1 MNSDLHQRARILID
15 QTRVAGIFQEEESWL
30 KNHIIGCTECGAY
43 AEITT
48 RVIQGLGS
56 YSFDMDPGL
65 AAHVQK
71 AITRAAETA
80 AVRRFVR
87 RKFLAGGMIGLLLTS
102 IGSLASWE
110 AGGLVAAHIQ
120 IVPWLW
126 KTGVVLWSLPS
137 LCVAFVLIF
146 AWRYLAGNFNEE
158 RIA

>member
-1 MNSDLHQRARILID
+1 MNSDFHQRARILID
-15 QTRVAGIFQEEESWL
+15 QAHVAGISQQEESWL
-30 KNHIIGCTECGAY
+30 KNHTIGCTECRAY
-43 AEITT
+43 AEISA

-56 YSFDMDPGL
+56 FSFDIDPGL
-65 AAHVQK
+65 TAHVQK
-71 AITRAAETA
+71 TITLAAETA

-87 RKFLAGGMIGLLLTS
+87 RRFLAGGMIGLLLTS

-126 KTGVVLWSLPS
+126 RTGVVLWSLPS
-137 LCVAFVLIF
+137 LCIAFVLIF
-146 AWRYLAGNFNEE
+146 AWHYLAGNFNEE

>member
-1 MNSDLHQRARILID
+1 MNNDLHQRARILID
-15 QTRVAGIFQEEESWL
+15 QANVAGISQQEESWL
-30 KNHIIGCTECGAY
+30 RNHAIGCTECRAY
-43 AEITT
+43 AGITA

-56 YSFDMDPGL
+56 FSFDIGPEL

-87 RKFLAGGMIGLLLTS
+87 RKFLVAGMIALLLTS
-102 IGSLASWE
+102 VGSLASWKVE
-110 AGGLVAAHIQ
+110 GLVAAHVRIL
-120 IVPWLW
+120 PSLW
-126 KTGVVLWSLPS
+126 KTGVVLWSLPA

>member
-1 MNSDLHQRARILID
+1 MNNDLHQRARILID
-15 QTRVAGIFQEEESWL
+15 QARVAGISQEEESWL
-30 KNHIIGCTECGAY
+30 KNHTIGCTQCRAY
-43 AEITT
+43 AEITA

-56 YSFDMDPGL
+56 FSFDMDPGL

-71 AITRAAETA
+71 EITRAAETA
-80 AVRRFVR
+80 AVRLFVR
-87 RKFLAGGMIGLLLTS
+87 RRFLASGMIALLLTS

-110 AGGLVAAHIQ
+110 VGELLAAHIQ

-146 AWRYLAGNFNEE
+146 VWRYLAGNFNEE